1 MNILLKTLLIFSL
14 LSTLNANE
22 IDEIKAELIR
32 KAQTFQGQG
41 DPDFKIQK
49 QLEPLVERLLELN
62 PQPSIK
68 ERQKLLVGTWKQ
80 VWGPYDYRG
89 DDRGV
94 DPSLKVDEIYQV
106 VFEEGFYYNVN
117 PNMRNGKV
125 RNIGLLKGQYRFD
138 NDNEN
143 VINVR
148 FLKYPGN
155 KTRPDN
161 LDIWELAELA
171 ESGDLPEKITV
182 VPTLIVRLFF
192 GGGKLNEVYTD
203 DDLRI
208 TYGNSR
214 NGDLKNYLY
223 IMTRVN

>member
-1 MNILLKTLLIFSL
+1 MKKLFFTFLISLSLFS
-14 LSTLNANE
+14 SYAGE
-22 IDEIKAELIR
+22 IDKIKAELIS
-32 KAQTFQGQG
+32 KARSFQGLG
-41 DPDFKIQK
+41 DPDFKIQNE
-49 QLEPLVERLLELN
+49 LEPLVNRLLKLS

-80 VWGPYDYRG
+80 EWGPYDYRG

-94 DPSLKVDEIYQV
+94 DPNLKVDEIYQV

-117 PNMRNGKV
+117 PNMRNEIE

-138 NDNEN
+138 DENQN
-143 VINVR
+143 VINVK
-148 FLKYPGN
+148 FLEYPGN
-155 KTRPDN
+155 KTRPAN
-161 LDIWELAELA
+161 LEIWELPSLA

-182 VPTLIVRLFF
+182 VPWLIVRLFF

-203 DDLRI
+203 EDLRI
-208 TYGNSR
+208 TYGNSSD
-214 NGDLKNYLY
+214 GDLKNYLY